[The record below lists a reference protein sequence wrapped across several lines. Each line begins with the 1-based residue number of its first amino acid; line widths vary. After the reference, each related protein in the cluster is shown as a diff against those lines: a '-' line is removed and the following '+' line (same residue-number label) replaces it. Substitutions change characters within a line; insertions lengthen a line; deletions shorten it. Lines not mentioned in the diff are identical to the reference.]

1 MDLWGRIGTWT
12 NLEIALAQALR
23 GKRTRGDV
31 QAFLRRPGRRFSR
44 PSRARGKM
52 ASESGGSAARGST
65 TGYLLVV
72 PSGTGKGP

>member
-31 QAFLRRPGRRFSR
+31 QAFLRWLPGRR
-44 PSRARGKM
+44 
-52 ASESGGSAARGST
+52 
-65 TGYLLVV
+65 
-72 PSGTGKGP
+72 